1 MFEVQEGGGV
11 VNLSDHYYEDG
22 SPKKCWKCGC
32 EEIKSIDRDWI
43 AVLDNGTG
51 PITEYE
57 SRCAAC
63 NELLGY
69 WAYGYFDPAFM
80 QNPAFN
86 DHL

>member
-1 MFEVQEGGGV
+1 M
-11 VNLSDHYYEDG
+11 NLSDYYREDA
-22 SPKKCWKCGC
+22 SPIKCWKCGC
-32 EEIKSIDRDWI
+32 EKIKSIDRDWI

-51 PITEYE
+51 PTTEYE

-69 WAYGYFDPAFM
+69 WAYGYFDPSFV
-80 QNPAFN
+80 QNPAFTD